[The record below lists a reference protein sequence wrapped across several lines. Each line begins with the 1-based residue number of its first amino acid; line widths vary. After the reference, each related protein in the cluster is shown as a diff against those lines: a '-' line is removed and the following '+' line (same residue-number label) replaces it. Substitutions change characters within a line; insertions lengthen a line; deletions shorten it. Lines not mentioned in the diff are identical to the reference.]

1 MEIDINIK
9 KLYQQVVKMMLLMIA
24 AAIILI
30 RVFAD
35 MTPLQLLKVG
45 RPLYLQ
51 PLFGIIGIVVL
62 SLPAFIAIKY
72 RPELV
77 EDGLEE
83 ILSICKLSLL
93 KLAFMSVL
101 AGISEELLF
110 RAFLQEIVGL
120 WPASIAFMLA
130 HFGFWFK
137 QKKVTDKIL
146 FGFFYL
152 LAGAWLGLVYQQA
165 GIIAAAIAHAG
176 YDYILFWY
184 FKNHFLQQ

>member
-45 RPLYLQ
+45 RSIYLQ
-51 PLFGIIGIVVL
+51 PLFGIIGLIVL
-62 SLPAFIAIKY
+62 SLPAFMAIKY

-83 ILSICKLSLL
+83 ILPICKLALV
-93 KLAFMSVL
+93 KLA
-101 AGISEELLF
+101 
-110 RAFLQEIVGL
+110 
-120 WPASIAFMLA
+120 
-130 HFGFWFK
+130 
-137 QKKVTDKIL
+137 
-146 FGFFYL
+146 
-152 LAGAWLGLVYQQA
+152 
-165 GIIAAAIAHAG
+165 
-176 YDYILFWY
+176 
-184 FKNHFLQQ
+184 

>member
-101 AGISEELLF
+101 AGVSEELLF